1 MSYNFGNRTV
11 KDGLVFYLDVENRLS
26 YIPNNKEWKSIAK
39 NTSIGYFNAST
50 PPVFNGNLYDTG
62 KKAIDFI
69 GSNRAIVGQIGIDRL
84 LNVNKTGTI
93 TVQIYFAVET
103 LEVEKFIF
111 ASGWKGDGGG
121 TPQYSVGIT
130 SDPPNPTFTIRLSH
144 GTAGNKISAL
154 DSIRQKE
161 FCCLTVSFGAST
173 KVYINNTYFGTHN
186 IIPTIPD
193 NQGTYWLVGYDPR
206 EDTHFA
212 GGINAIRVYNRELTA
227 AEVAES
233 YNFFTQRS

>member
-39 NTSIGYFNAST
+39 NTSIGYFNASN
-50 PPVFNGNLYDTG
+50 PPVFNGNLYDLG

-69 GSNRAIVGQIGIDRL
+69 GSNKAIVGQIGIDRL

-103 LEVEKFIF
+103 LEVGKFIF
-111 ASGWKGDGGG
+111 ASGWNGDGGG
-121 TPQYSVGIT
+121 TPQYSVGISET
-130 SDPPNPTFTIRLSH
+130 NLILTH
-144 GTAGNKISAL
+144 GEAGNRISISGNFQLKIFS
-154 DSIRQKE
+154 
-161 FCCLTVSFGAST
+161 CVTVSFGAST
-173 KVYINNTYFGTHN
+173 KVYIDNTYLGTHN

-193 NQGTYWLVGYDPR
+193 NQGQYWLVGYDPR